1 MWGARR
7 KKTVFALL
15 VGLVLCGILR
25 SAIAT
30 RLDSFDIDEAY
41 HITAGVTYV
50 RLGDYRLNP
59 EHPPLIKLWVGAF
72 LTPGVFKTPQLR
84 PLAEKWDE
92 RHFTETVVFTENDPD
107 VAQRR
112 VRLAMFVLNG
122 ILLLGFALAV
132 WRAFGN
138 EIGPMMAA
146 GALAFLVIDPTIAA
160 HLPVV
165 LTDLPVALLG
175 ATAVL
180 LAWSAFR
187 WGRTVDVVLAG
198 LTLGLT
204 LGAKHTGL
212 IVVLAVA
219 LLGAIMSLMKDENRP
234 RLRRLGQMLVV
245 LVLAWITL
253 WGLYRFRFNESSA
266 GLDLFNRPLAAKIAD
281 LHRPLLRNTVAL
293 MTRTHFMPRSYLW
306 GLADILHVGVEGRV
320 TPLFFMGHTYMER
333 APFYFFPT
341 VLLVKIPL
349 GLIALVLIGLVL
361 VLTTRDWRGRE
372 PLLVILLFGGLLL
385 AMLIKGTSSYAG
397 MRHALIVLPS
407 IAVSGAAGLAIAWE
421 RKSRILLAGFG
432 LAAIVAMASALPV
445 LRPWEYYNELVG
457 GADNAWH
464 HLSDE
469 STESGQRTKELV
481 AYYHQYLEP
490 KGEIP
495 YVEYPESYAED
506 DRRGLPSMQAMW
518 KAHPET
524 DTTDVITG
532 TIMIP
537 ATYLLPN
544 PLVDYAPLRAAE
556 PVQRF
561 GNLLIFRGTF
571 TLAGPRASRL
581 ADRALDA
588 EYSATPDLAKAESL
602 LTRSLEASP
611 KVYYRWI
618 EMGNILI
625 QLGKR
630 DAALRAYES
639 ARTYAPA
646 GDEIIGLLTQPIQPR
661 SKTRSRF
668 LPSATPY
675 WNNTTGTAQPGSLLT
690 NPGFSRYHS
699 SSLLYGADLGF
710 HAEWLRDEP

>member
-7 KKTVFALL
+7 TKTVLALL
-15 VGLVLCGILR
+15 IALILCGILR

-59 EHPPLIKLWVGAF
+59 EHPPLIKLWAGAF
-72 LTPGVFKTPQLR
+72 LTPGIFKTPQFR

-107 VAQRR
+107 IAQRR
-112 VRLAMFVLNG
+112 VRLAMFILNG

-132 WRAFGN
+132 WRAFGS
-138 EIGPMMAA
+138 EIGPRMAL

-175 ATAVL
+175 ATAML
-180 LAWSAFR
+180 LAWIAFR
-187 WGRTVDVVLAG
+187 RGRTVDVVLAG
-198 LTLGLT
+198 LALGLT

-212 IVVLAVA
+212 IVAVAVA
-219 LLGAIMSLMKDENRP
+219 LLGAVMSLRKEENRP
-234 RLRRLGQMLVV
+234 RLRRLAQVLAV

-253 WGLYRFRFNESSA
+253 WGLYRFRFNESPV

-281 LHRPLLRNTVAL
+281 LHRPLLRDTVSL
-293 MTRTHFMPRSYLW
+293 MARTHFMPRSYLW

-320 TPLFFMGHTYMER
+320 TPMFFMGNTYMQR

-341 VLLVKIPL
+341 VLLIKIPL
-349 GLIALVLIGLVL
+349 GLIALALIGLVL
-361 VLTTRDWRGRE
+361 AITTRDWPGRE

-407 IAVSGAAGLAIAWE
+407 IAVAGAAALAIALQ
-421 RKSRILLAGFG
+421 RKSRLLLAGIV
-432 LAAIVAMASALPV
+432 LATVVAMISAVPV

-457 GADNAWH
+457 GTKNAWH
-464 HLSDE
+464 YLSDE
-469 STESGQRTKELV
+469 SMESGQRTKELA

-490 KGEIP
+490 RGEVP
-495 YVEYPESYAED
+495 YVEYSESYAED
-506 DRRGLPSMQAMW
+506 DRRGIPSMQAQW

-524 DTTDVITG
+524 DTSDVVSG
-532 TIMIP
+532 TVMIAASMLP
-537 ATYLLPN
+537 AHPQSDYMLDYTPLL
-544 PLVDYAPLRAAE
+544 ATK

-561 GNLLIFRGTF
+561 GNLMIFHGTY
-571 TLAGPRASRL
+571 TLSGPRAFRL

-588 EYSATPDLAKAESL
+588 EYSATPDLAKAEL
-602 LTRSLEASP
+602 LMARSLEVNP
-611 KVYYRWI
+611 NVYYRWI
-618 EMGNILI
+618 ELGNILI
-625 QLGKR
+625 QRGKR
-630 DAALRAYES
+630 DEARRAYEN
-639 ARTYAPA
+639 ARTHAPA
-646 GDEIIGLLTQPIQPR
+646 GDEIVGPLTQQIQRVSQDDLKSVPPLR
-661 SKTRSRF
+661 
-668 LPSATPY
+668 
-675 WNNTTGTAQPGSLLT
+675 
-690 NPGFSRYHS
+690 NPV
-699 SSLLYGADLGF
+699 L
-710 HAEWLRDEP
+710 E

>member
-7 KKTVFALL
+7 KKTVLVLL
-15 VGLVLCGILR
+15 VGLILCGILR

-72 LTPGVFKTPQLR
+72 LTPSVFKTPQLR

-92 RHFTETVVFTENDPD
+92 RHFTEAVVFTENDPD
-107 VAQRR
+107 AAQRR
-112 VRLAMFVLNG
+112 VRLAMFILNG

-132 WRAFGN
+132 WRAFGS
-138 EIGPMMAA
+138 EIGPMMAV
-146 GALAFLVIDPTIAA
+146 GALAFLIIDPTIAA

-175 ATAVL
+175 ATAIL

-187 WGRTVDVVLAG
+187 RGSKVDILLAG
-198 LTLGLT
+198 LALGLT

-212 IVVLAVA
+212 IVAVA
-219 LLGAIMSLMKDENRP
+219 VAFLGAVMSLREENSP
-234 RLRRLGQMLVV
+234 RLPRLAQVFVV
-245 LVLAWITL
+245 LLLAWITL
-253 WGLYRFRFNESSA
+253 WGLYRFRFNESPA

-281 LHRPLLRNTVAL
+281 LHRPLLRNTVTVMAH
-293 MTRTHFMPRSYLW
+293 THFMPRSYLW

-320 TPLFFMGHTYMER
+320 TPMFFLGRTYMQR

-349 GLIALVLIGLVL
+349 GLIALALIGLVL
-361 VLTTRDWRGRE
+361 AFATHDWPGRE
-372 PLLVILLFGGLLL
+372 PLLVILLFGCLLL

-407 IAVSGAAGLAIAWE
+407 IAVTAAAALAIAWE
-421 RKSRILLAGFG
+421 RKSRILLAVIALVVLVG
-432 LAAIVAMASALPV
+432 VASAIPV
-445 LRPWEYYNELVG
+445 LRPSEYYNELVG
-457 GADNAWH
+457 GTENAWH

-469 STESGQRTKELV
+469 SMESGQRTKELA

-495 YVEYPESYAED
+495 YVEYSESYAED
-506 DRRGLPSMQAMW
+506 DRRGIPSMQAQW

-524 DTTDVITG
+524 DSSDVVSG
-532 TIMIP
+532 TVMIAASMLP
-537 ATYLLPN
+537 AHPQSDYMLDYTPLL
-544 PLVDYAPLRAAE
+544 ATE

-561 GNLLIFRGTF
+561 GNLMIFHGTY
-571 TLAGPRASRL
+571 TLSGPRAFRL

-588 EYSATPDLAKAESL
+588 EYSATPDLAKAEL
-602 LTRSLEASP
+602 LMARSFEVNP
-611 KVYYRWI
+611 RVYYRWI
-618 EMGNILI
+618 DNG
-625 QLGKR
+625 
-630 DAALRAYES
+630 
-639 ARTYAPA
+639 
-646 GDEIIGLLTQPIQPR
+646 
-661 SKTRSRF
+661 
-668 LPSATPY
+668 
-675 WNNTTGTAQPGSLLT
+675 
-690 NPGFSRYHS
+690 
-699 SSLLYGADLGF
+699 
-710 HAEWLRDEP
+710 